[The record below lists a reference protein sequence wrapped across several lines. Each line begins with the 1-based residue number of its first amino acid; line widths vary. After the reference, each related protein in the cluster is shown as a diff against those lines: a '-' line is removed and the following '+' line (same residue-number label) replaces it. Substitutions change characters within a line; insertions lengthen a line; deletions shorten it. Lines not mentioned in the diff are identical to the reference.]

1 MYIMRPKRRM
11 FLALFLALFLGSV
24 LLSAWLFPSPIIVW
38 GKSVSSP
45 PASFL
50 QSEPSAVQSTTAVQ
64 AAMLLPLFEEAD
76 GESQNDSQI
85 YLPLLRR

>member
-1 MYIMRPKRRM
+1 MRPKRWM
-11 FLALFLALFLGSV
+11 FLALFLGSV
-24 LLSAWLFPSPIIVW
+24 LLSAWLFTSPLIVW

-50 QSEPSAVQSTTAVQ
+50 QSEPAAVQSVAAVQ
-64 AAMLLPLFEEAD
+64 AAILLPLWEEAD
-76 GESQNDSQI
+76 GESQNNSQI